1 MHTLVAPNILND
13 NSFEYLINQLPDLDT
28 YPEKELL
35 IDLGITEAID
45 SYGLIGTLELG
56 LYLKDRGFLPHLAP
70 PKNEGVL
77 GIFMNS
83 GFFKFVSRSFSH
95 VLEHAAHA
103 PADTAV
109 ILEITPV
116 ENFSDV
122 HTAVAQIREKIK
134 ENNFSEDPYTWDNII
149 VAISEICQNIP
160 EHSQAKGFASATVS
174 FSRLHK
180 RHIVNIVVMDLG
192 IGIKNSLEE
201 KLSPVFRDR
210 WSDRLAIQK
219 TLFEGV
225 SRHDDPG
232 RGNGIIRTREL
243 VVEKFRGNMSL
254 RSGTAKLWGKIPSWE
269 IERLLRK
276 PLVYLPGTQI
286 NIAIPL
292 SSN

>member
-13 NSFEYLINQLPDLDT
+13 NSFEYLINQLPDLEGH
-28 YPEKELL
+28 PEKELGV
-35 IDLGITEAID
+35 DLSITEAID
-45 SYGLIGTLELG
+45 SYGLLGLLELG
-56 LYLKDRGFLPHLAP
+56 AHLKNKGFSCHLIP
-70 PKNEGVL
+70 PKNEQVL
-77 GIFMNS
+77 SVFTSS
-83 GFFKFVSRSFSH
+83 GFLKFAAESFLALPGHKIQS
-95 VLEHAAHA
+95 ET
-103 PADTAV
+103 DTAI

-116 ENFSDV
+116 ESFSDV
-122 HTAVAQIREKIK
+122 QNVVALVREKIK
-134 ENNFSEDPYTWDNII
+134 LNHFNEDTYTWDNII

-160 EHSQAKGFASATVS
+160 EHSKSRGFASTTVS

-192 IGIKNSLEE
+192 IGIKNSLDE
-201 KLSPVFRDR
+201 KLSPVFRER
-210 WSDRLAIQK
+210 WTDRLAIHK
-219 TLFEGV
+219 TLFEGI

-286 NIAIPL
+286 NITIPL
-292 SSN
+292 TSN